1 MKRDIVFEANQDL
14 SKIFRQETDPS
25 TTEGLKYLLK
35 LYPTGP
41 VVNNIKK
48 YYHELYISSIC

>member
-25 TTEGLKYLLK
+25 TTEGLKYFLK
-35 LYPTGP
+35 LYPTGS
-41 VVNNIKK
+41 VVNNLKK
-48 YYHELYISSIC
+48 YYQELYISSI